1 MKNDDPFPDP
11 ATCYDNFTDE
21 DLAAQEAEAE
31 AEDRAAG
38 KDSRPAAPNDE
49 GPALLVCQDCGAV
62 TPWEDWLDPDAFE
75 CCPKCGSHNA
85 KLKRDDQ

>member
-38 KDSRPAAPNDE
+38 KES
-49 GPALLVCQDCGAV
+49 GQ
-62 TPWEDWLDPDAFE
+62 
-75 CCPKCGSHNA
+75 
-85 KLKRDDQ
+85 Q